1 MSAQQTLEF
10 QAETRQLMD
19 LMIHSIYSQKEIFLR
34 ELISNASDAIDKRK
48 FLGLTD
54 KSITQAD
61 ENSIRIEIDKATRR
75 LTISDTGIG
84 MSHAEV
90 VEHIGTIAKSGTK
103 EILDQMKKSGEAQ
116 STADLI
122 GQFGV
127 GFYSAFMVAD
137 KITLVTRRANE
148 EKATRWVSSGAGTYT
163 IEETDAAKI
172 GTSITL
178 DLKPADKENGLPD
191 FTDEFEIESVV
202 KKYSDFIAYPI
213 IMKKEV
219 HKPVKVDEGEKKDGE
234 NETKMETTIED
245 TTLNSMK
252 PIWTR
257 AKSDVK
263 DEEYNEF
270 YKHVSHDW
278 EDPLKVIHYRAEGR
292 IEYQALLY
300 LPKRA
305 PFDLYYTSFKA
316 GLQLYVKKVL
326 ILERAEE
333 LLPRYLRFV
342 KGVVES
348 ADLPLNISRE
358 ILQQDRHIQAVR
370 KGLTT
375 KIISELA
382 TLMEKERDKYADF
395 YREFGPAIKEG
406 ASTDYENKEKLS
418 GLLLFASSNDAEK
431 PTSLKEY
438 IGRMKADQKEIYY
451 LAGESRLTLENS
463 PHTESLRAKGYE
475 ILYLVDAY
483 DEIVLQNIG
492 TFDDKKFKSAAKGD
506 LDLADEKEKK
516 KDEEKVKE
524 AEKTMGALLGALKEQ
539 LKDDVKEVKFSSVL
553 VSAPSRLVGE
563 EFDVSPYLAKVL
575 SRNGEKVPPMKKT
588 LEINAE
594 HNLVKKIFAIY
605 DKNPTTE
612 ELADFSQLLY
622 GQAVIADGGEIANVA
637 KFNKAIV
644 TIAQKAL
651 P

>member
-563 EFDVSPYLAKVL
+563 EFDVSPYLAKIL

>member
-1 MSAQQTLEF
+1 
-10 QAETRQLMD
+10 MD
-19 LMIHSIYSQKEIFLR
+19 LMIHSIYSNKEIFLR

-54 KSITQAD
+54 KTITQAE
-61 ENSIRIEIDKATRR
+61 ENFIRIELDKAARR
-75 LTISDTGIG
+75 LTITDTGIG
-84 MSHAEV
+84 MSQGEV

-103 EILDQMKKSGEAQ
+103 EILQQMKESGA
-116 STADLI
+116 STTDLI

-127 GFYSAFMVAD
+127 GFYSAFMVAE
-137 KITLVTRRANE
+137 KITLLTRRANE
-148 EKATRWVSSGAGTYT
+148 EKATRWVSTGAGTYT
-163 IEETDAAKI
+163 IDDDARPTA
-172 GTSITL
+172 GTTITL

-191 FTDEFEIESVV
+191 FCEEYEVESVI

-213 IMKKEV
+213 LMKKTV
-219 HKPVKVDEGEKKDGE
+219 HKTVGEGENAKSE
-234 NETKMETTIED
+234 ESIEEA
-245 TTLNSMK
+245 TLNSMK

-257 AKSDVK
+257 SKNDVK

-278 EDPLKVIHYRAEGR
+278 EDPLRVINYRAEGR

-305 PFDLYYTSFKA
+305 PFDLYYTSFKG

-342 KGVVES
+342 RGVIES

-358 ILQQDRHIQAVR
+358 ILQQDRHIAAIR

-375 KIISELA
+375 KIISEL
-382 TLMEKERDKYADF
+382 TSLLEKERDKYADF
-395 YREFGPAIKEG
+395 YREFGPALKEG
-406 ASTDYENKEKLS
+406 ASTDFENKEKLS
-418 GLLLFASSNDAEK
+418 GLLLFASSNDKEK
-431 PTSLKEY
+431 PTTLGEY
-438 IGRMKADQKEIYY
+438 IGRMKSEQKDIYY

-492 TFDDKKFKSAAKGD
+492 EFSGKKFKSAAKGE
-506 LDLADEKEKK
+506 LDLSDEKEKK
-516 KDEEKVKE
+516 HDEEKVKE
-524 AEKTMGALLGALKEQ
+524 AEKTMGTLLGALKEH
-539 LKDDVKEVKFSSVL
+539 LKDNVKEVKFSSVL

-563 EFDVSPYLAKVL
+563 EFDVSPYLAKIL

-588 LEINAE
+588 LEINGDHE
-594 HNLVKKIFAIY
+594 LVKKLFAFY
-605 DKNPTTE
+605 DTNPNSAT
-612 ELADFSQLLY
+612 LGDFAQILY
-622 GQAVIADGGEIANVA
+622 GHAVIADGGDIADVA
-637 KFNKAIV
+637 KFNKALV
-644 TIAQKAL
+644 AVAGTAL
-651 P
+651 PGKP

>member
-1 MSAQQTLEF
+1 MSATQTFEF

-19 LMIHSIYSQKEIFLR
+19 LMIHSIYSNKEIFLR

-54 KSITQAD
+54 KAITQA
-61 ENSIRIEIDKATRR
+61 ESNFIRIELDKAARR
-75 LTISDTGIG
+75 LTLTDTGIG
-84 MSHAEV
+84 MSQAEV

-103 EILDQMKKSGEAQ
+103 EILQQMKESGA

-137 KITLVTRRANE
+137 KITIVTRRANE
-148 EKATRWVSSGAGTYT
+148 EKATRWVSTGAGTYT
-163 IEETDAAKI
+163 IDEDARPTP
-172 GTSITL
+172 GTTITL

-191 FTDEFEIESVV
+191 FCEEYEVESVI

-213 IMKKEV
+213 LMKKTV
-219 HKPVKVDEGEKKDGE
+219 HKTVGEGENAKSE
-234 NETKMETTIED
+234 ESIEEA
-245 TTLNSMK
+245 TLNSMK

-278 EDPLKVIHYRAEGR
+278 EDPLKVINYRAEGR

-305 PFDLYYTSFKA
+305 PFDLYYTSFKG

-342 KGVVES
+342 RGVIES

-358 ILQQDRHIQAVR
+358 ILQQDRHIAAIR

-375 KIISELA
+375 KIVSALTEL
-382 TLMEKERDKYADF
+382 LEKERDKYADF
-395 YREFGPAIKEG
+395 YREFGPALKEG
-406 ASTDYENKEKLS
+406 ASTDFENKEKLS
-418 GLLLFASSNDAEK
+418 GLLLFASSNDKEK
-431 PTSLKEY
+431 TTTLGEY
-438 IGRMKADQKEIYY
+438 IGRMKAEQKDIYY

-492 TFDDKKFKSAAKGD
+492 EFSGKKFKSAAKGE

-516 KDEEKVKE
+516 HDEEKVKE
-524 AEKTMGALLGALKEQ
+524 AEKTMGTLLGALKEQ

-563 EFDVSPYLAKVL
+563 EFDVSPYLAKIL

-588 LEINAE
+588 LEVNPD
-594 HNLVKKIFAIY
+594 NDLVKKLFAFY
-605 DKNPTTE
+605 DTNPNSAT
-612 ELADFSQLLY
+612 LGDFAQILY
-622 GQAVIADGGEIANVA
+622 GHAVIADGGEIADVA
-637 KFNKAIV
+637 KFNRALV
-644 TIAQKAL
+644 AVAGAAL
-651 P
+651 PGKP

>member
-1 MSAQQTLEF
+1 MSTTQTFEF

-19 LMIHSIYSQKEIFLR
+19 LMIHSIYSNKEIFLR

-54 KSITQAD
+54 KTITQAE
-61 ENSIRIEIDKATRR
+61 ENFIRIELDKAARR
-75 LTISDTGIG
+75 LTITDTGIG
-84 MSHAEV
+84 MSQGEV

-103 EILDQMKKSGEAQ
+103 EILQQMKESGA
-116 STADLI
+116 STTDLI

-127 GFYSAFMVAD
+127 GFYSAFMVAE
-137 KITLVTRRANE
+137 KITLLTRRANE
-148 EKATRWVSSGAGTYT
+148 EKATRWVSTGAGTYT
-163 IEETDAAKI
+163 IDDDARPTA
-172 GTSITL
+172 GTTITL

-191 FTDEFEIESVV
+191 FCEEYEVESVI

-213 IMKKEV
+213 LMKKTV
-219 HKPVKVDEGEKKDGE
+219 HKTVGEGENAKSE
-234 NETKMETTIED
+234 ESIEEA
-245 TTLNSMK
+245 TLNSMK

-257 AKSDVK
+257 SKNDVK

-278 EDPLKVIHYRAEGR
+278 EDPLRVINYRAEGR

-305 PFDLYYTSFKA
+305 PFDLYYTSFKG

-342 KGVVES
+342 RGVIES

-358 ILQQDRHIQAVR
+358 ILQQDRHIAAIR

-375 KIISELA
+375 KIISEL
-382 TLMEKERDKYADF
+382 TSLLEKERDKYADF
-395 YREFGPAIKEG
+395 YREFGPALKEG
-406 ASTDYENKEKLS
+406 ASTDFENKEKLS
-418 GLLLFASSNDAEK
+418 GLLLFASSNDKEK
-431 PTSLKEY
+431 PTTLGEY
-438 IGRMKADQKEIYY
+438 IGRMKSEQKDIYY

-492 TFDDKKFKSAAKGD
+492 EFSGKKFKSAAKGE
-506 LDLADEKEKK
+506 LDLSDEKEKK
-516 KDEEKVKE
+516 HDEEKVKE
-524 AEKTMGALLGALKEQ
+524 AEKTMGTLLGALKEH
-539 LKDDVKEVKFSSVL
+539 LKDNVKEVKFSSVL

-563 EFDVSPYLAKVL
+563 EFDVSPYLAKIL

-588 LEINAE
+588 LEINGDHE
-594 HNLVKKIFAIY
+594 LVKKLFAFY
-605 DKNPTTE
+605 DTNPNSAT
-612 ELADFSQLLY
+612 LGDFAQILY
-622 GQAVIADGGEIANVA
+622 GHAVIADGGDIADVA
-637 KFNKAIV
+637 KFNKALV
-644 TIAQKAL
+644 AVAGTAL
-651 P
+651 PGKP